1 MFFFGFFG
9 FFGFWLR
16 FFFVWRRRAWSLRSG
31 IPESEIPGS
40 EIRGCLSSLH
50 KSEASLI
57 SRKRKACFLSDKE
70 MLVFSPEEKKASLIS
85 REEKGFS
92 SFQNKDLSLSEIPK
106 SEAPG
111 RPAGRLAGRTAGRAC
126 FPKKNLSQKPKKPK
140 KPKKKH

>member
-1 MFFFGFFG
+1 M
-9 FFGFWLR
+9 
-16 FFFVWRRRAWSLRSG
+16 WRRGAWSLRSG

-57 SRKRKACFLSDKE
+57 SRKRKACFLSEKE
-70 MLVFSPEEKKASLIS
+70 MLVFSPEEKKVSLIS

-111 RPAGRLAGRTAGRAC
+111 RPAGWLAGRPAGPASQRKIL
-126 FPKKNLSQKPKKPK
+126 PKNQKNKKKKNTKVM
-140 KPKKKH
+140 